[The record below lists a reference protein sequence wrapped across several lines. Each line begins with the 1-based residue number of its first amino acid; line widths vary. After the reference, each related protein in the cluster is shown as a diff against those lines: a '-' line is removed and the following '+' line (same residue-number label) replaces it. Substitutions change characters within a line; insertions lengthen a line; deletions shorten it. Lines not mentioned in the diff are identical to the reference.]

1 MCEQYVKLCGYIS
14 IEYLKLSWILL
25 YINIS
30 YFLEI
35 FFKKHCVS
43 ILDAMH
49 MKQHDKQIH
58 RQINHGSIYY
68 GYAKMPCLSL
78 MFIEL
83 KQWIFKWLIT
93 PKDLHIPPEIF
104 WSLMSTTSCEKKYSY
119 LNLLMSAIYLEYMK
133 WPNSSVCQLRYSLL
147 PNRPVI
153 GYPLEMLRSSMI

>member
-1 MCEQYVKLCGYIS
+1 MCKQYVKLCGYIS

-58 RQINHGSIYY
+58 RQIDHGSIYY
-68 GYAKMPCLSL
+68 WYAKMPCLSL

-83 KQWIFKWLIT
+83 KQWIFKWLIA
-93 PKDLHIPPEIF
+93 PKDLHMPPDIF
-104 WSLMSTTSCEKKYSY
+104 WSLISTTSFEKKYSY
-119 LNLLMSAIYLEYMK
+119 LNFWSQQYISNIWRSYS
-133 WPNSSVCQLRYSLL
+133 NCRLRYFLL

-153 GYPLEMLRSSMI
+153 GYPLEMLKSSMI